1 MYEEDDS
8 MMLQGRSGRLRQE
21 PWKEAV
27 MGTVGGCHRQRD
39 RKCEGLEENAKS
51 PRKLVYME
59 RGREGGR
66 GS

>member
-1 MYEEDDS
+1 MYEEDES
-8 MMLQGRSGRLRQE
+8 MMLQGGSGRLRQE
-21 PWKEAV
+21 PV

-59 RGREGGR
+59 GGREGGR